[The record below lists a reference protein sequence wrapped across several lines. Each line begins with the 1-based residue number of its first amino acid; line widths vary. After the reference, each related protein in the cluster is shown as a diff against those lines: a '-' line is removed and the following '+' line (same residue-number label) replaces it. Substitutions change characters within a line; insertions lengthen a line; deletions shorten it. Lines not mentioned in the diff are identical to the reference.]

1 MRALSLT
8 YFFLL
13 LLSALL
19 VKFRHVDSC
28 FLLGVFVCVCVCVIS
43 IKYLFCV
50 CVDFSYLIKVVV
62 HLLVA
67 MIIIFSRSCVYVER
81 KQNLYIYNI
90 RNLVSGIEKQIKSV
104 CVRVV
109 SFFVLFFYFFLFPTR
124 VCGWLLNKR
133 AEIENVRLPLSR

>member
-1 MRALSLT
+1 MYASFEPNLFFSSSSLRSSCEVQARR
-8 YFFLL
+8 FLF
-13 LLSALL
+13 SSGC
-19 VKFRHVDSC
+19 VC
-28 FLLGVFVCVCVCVIS
+28 VCVCVCVIS

-81 KQNLYIYNI
+81 KKNLYIYNI

-109 SFFVLFFYFFLFPTR
+109 SFFVLFFYFFS
-124 VCGWLLNKR
+124 
-133 AEIENVRLPLSR
+133 LSHSGVWVGLE